1 MFSEQEL
8 AFLRV
13 QPLARIATAYLYSE
27 DQLMTPFLTIVVL
40 LALVVIVALVGYV
53 VAWLLLINA
62 GNRLTLRQL
71 ALQPG
76 MHVIDVGCGSGR
88 FTIPMAQWVGSTGE
102 VLGIDIEAEKVQ
114 RAEQRLREASI
125 KNVRFERA
133 GAGEGKLPQ
142 EQFDRA
148 VLFAVLGEMSDREA
162 ALAEIFQALKSG
174 GILSIT
180 EGFLDPH
187 YQSQE
192 RVRSLAQAVGF
203 VEERCAGNRLL
214 FTMNFLKPSANL
226 R

>member
-1 MFSEQEL
+1 M
-8 AFLRV
+8 
-13 QPLARIATAYLYSE
+13 P
-27 DQLMTPFLTIVVL
+27 PFLTIVVI
-40 LALVVIVALVGYV
+40 LALVVIVALVGYAA
-53 VAWLLLINA
+53 AWLLLINA
-62 GNRLTLRQL
+62 GNHLTLRQL

-88 FTIPMAQWVGSTGE
+88 FTIPMAQQVGSTGE
-102 VLGIDIEAEKVQ
+102 VLGIDIEAGKIQ
-114 RAEQRLREASI
+114 RAEQRMQEASI

-133 GAGEGKLPQ
+133 GAEEGKLPH
-142 EQFDRA
+142 ERFDRA

-187 YQSQE
+187 YQSRE

-214 FTMNFLKPSANL
+214 FTMNFLKPEASS